1 MKRNNL
7 ASLLLVAMA
16 MAGCGGGG
24 SDGSGASTTQPAPV
38 AVPSP
43 VPTPVPT
50 PVPAPVPEPIPVPV
64 PVATM
69 TVQSGAIARVIAKD
83 TGIQIDVT
91 AQAANFTPAGTLFA
105 SASDSAGLVQ
115 PAVTVTANGAGSYTF
130 TLTTLASQPASR
142 YTGNVTIKLCSDAP
156 CTVAQ
161 AVPSITVPYDVTVQ
175 SNLSAWPGDKLTALS
190 ALSGVADWATFQGNN
205 AHTGY
210 VPIDVNADKMVL
222 RWKRGAVNNSG
233 SNFSA
238 TISPL
243 VTSNGR
249 FFASGDKKLTA
260 YQESDGAPLWSY
272 DTTGLTYA
280 SVNPP
285 AVDGGVVYMAAG
297 QQQSTYMLAFD
308 AADGSLRMKSAM
320 TSQWDNYLSPI
331 VQNGAVYTNGGS
343 YGGIYGFATT
353 GEQLFFSSLSQT
365 SGWSPAGD
373 ARAIYAYTGD
383 ALTLFEPKTGTVL
396 SSIKDT
402 GFSNYVYQV
411 GGSAVIGANGGVY
424 AAAYA
429 NGYLNGGNIG
439 NALTRFD
446 TLKGFVDWRVP
457 GVYRVTPAYADGVLY
472 APNAN
477 PYRIEAR
484 AEATGALLWSWIPPL
499 SGETSFFASPVVTKN
514 LLITSTNLNTY
525 AIDLKSHKVVW
536 SYPAPGYLAISQNG
550 ILYIQSTDG
559 LVAVNLK

>member
-24 SDGSGASTTQPAPV
+24 SDGGGASTTQPAPV

-43 VPTPVPT
+43 VPTPVP
-50 PVPAPVPEPIPVPV
+50 APVPEPM

-210 VPIDVNADKMVL
+210 VPIDINADKMVL
-222 RWKRGAVNNSG
+222 RWKRGAVNNNG
-233 SNFSA
+233 SNYSA
-238 TISPL
+238 ISPL

-272 DTTGLTYA
+272 DTTGLTYP

-297 QQQSTYMLAFD
+297 QQQSTYMMAFD

-320 TSQWDNYLSPI
+320 TSQWENYLSPI

-353 GEQLFFSSLSQT
+353 GEQLFFSRLSQT
-365 SGWSPAGD
+365 AGWSPAGD

-402 GFSNYVYQV
+402 GFTNYVYEV

-429 NGYLNGGNIG
+429 NGYLNLGNIG

-472 APNAN
+472 APNTN

-536 SYPAPGYLAISQNG
+536 SYPAPGYLAISQNA

>member
-24 SDGSGASTTQPAPV
+24 SDGGGASTTQPAPV

-43 VPTPVPT
+43 VPL
-50 PVPAPVPEPIPVPV
+50 PVPAPVPEPM

-161 AVPSITVPYDVTVQ
+161 TVPSITVPYDVTVQ

-210 VPIDVNADKMVL
+210 VPIDINADKMVL
-222 RWKRGAVNNSG
+222 RWKRGAVNNNG
-233 SNFSA
+233 SNYGA
-238 TISPL
+238 ISPL

-297 QQQSTYMLAFD
+297 QQQSTYMMAFD

-320 TSQWDNYLSPI
+320 TSQWENYLSPI

-353 GEQLFFSSLSQT
+353 GEQLFFGRLSQT
-365 SGWSPAGD
+365 AGWSPAGD

-402 GFSNYVYQV
+402 DFTNYVYQV

-446 TLKGFVDWRVP
+446 TTKGFVDWRVP

-550 ILYIQSTDG
+550 ILYIQSPDG

>member
-1 MKRNNL
+1 
-7 ASLLLVAMA
+7 
-16 MAGCGGGG
+16 
-24 SDGSGASTTQPAPV
+24 
-38 AVPSP
+38 
-43 VPTPVPT
+43 
-50 PVPAPVPEPIPVPV
+50 
-64 PVATM
+64 M

-115 PAVTVTANGAGSYTF
+115 APVTVTANGAGSYTF

-190 ALSGVADWATFQGNN
+190 AWSGVADWATFQGNN

-210 VPIDVNADKMVL
+210 VPIEVNADKMVL
-222 RWKRGAVNNSG
+222 RWKRGAINDSNS
-233 SNFSA
+233 SYNA
-238 TISPL
+238 IISPL

-249 FFASGDKKLTA
+249 FFASGNKKLTA
-260 YQESDGAPLWSY
+260 YQENDGSALWSY
-272 DTTGLTYA
+272 DTSGLRWP

-285 AVDGGVVYMAAG
+285 AVGDGVVYMAGG
-297 QQQSTYMLAFD
+297 QQESTYMMAFD

-320 TSQWDNYLSPI
+320 TSQWENYLSPI
-331 VQNGAVYTNGGS
+331 VQNGAVYTNSGS

-365 SGWSPAGD
+365 AGWSPAGD

>member
-7 ASLLLVAMA
+7 AGLLLVAMS

-24 SDGSGASTTQPAPV
+24 SDGGGASTTQPAPV

-43 VPTPVPT
+43 VPTPVP
-50 PVPAPVPEPIPVPV
+50 APVPEPI

-83 TGIQIDVT
+83 TNIQIDVT

-222 RWKRGAVNNSG
+222 RWKRGAVNNNG
-233 SNFSA
+233 SNYGA
-238 TISPL
+238 ISPL

-297 QQQSTYMLAFD
+297 QQQSTYMMAFD

-320 TSQWDNYLSPI
+320 TSQWENYLSPI

-402 GFSNYVYQV
+402 GFTNYVYQV

-472 APNAN
+472 APNTN

-550 ILYIQSTDG
+550 ILYIQNTDG

>member
-7 ASLLLVAMA
+7 PSLLLVAMA

-24 SDGSGASTTQPAPV
+24 SDGGGASTTQPAPV

-43 VPTPVPT
+43 VPTPLPT
-50 PVPAPVPEPIPVPV
+50 PVPEPI

-130 TLTTLASQPASR
+130 TLMTLASQPASR

-175 SNLSAWPGDKLTALS
+175 SNLSAWPGDKLTAMS

-233 SNFSA
+233 SNYSA
-238 TISPL
+238 ISPL

-260 YQESDGAPLWSY
+260 YQESDGALLWSY

-297 QQQSTYMLAFD
+297 QQQSTYMMAFD

-320 TSQWDNYLSPI
+320 TSQWENYLSPI
-331 VQNGAVYTNGGS
+331 VQNGAVYTNAGT
-343 YGGIYGFATT
+343 YGGIYGFATA
-353 GEQLFFSSLSQT
+353 GEQLFFSRLSQT
-365 SGWSPAGD
+365 AGWSPAGD

-402 GFSNYVYQV
+402 GFSNYVYEV

>member
-1 MKRNNL
+1 MNRNFVTGLL
-7 ASLLLVAMA
+7 AAMLV

-24 SDGSGASTTQPAPV
+24 DSGGGGTVSTPA
-38 AVPSP
+38 
-43 VPTPVPT
+43 
-50 PVPAPVPEPIPVPV
+50 PVPV
-64 PVATM
+64 PVPAPSPTM
-69 TVQSGAIARVIAKD
+69 TVQSGTIARVVAKD
-83 TGIQIDVT
+83 TSIAIDVT
-91 AQAANFTPAGTLFA
+91 ALAANFTPAGTLYA
-105 SASDSAGLVQ
+105 SASDATSLVQ
-115 PAVTVTANGAGSYTF
+115 APVIVTATGAGSYTF
-130 TLTTLASQPASR
+130 TLTTLASKPDGH
-142 YTGNVTIKLCSDAP
+142 YTGNVTIKLCSDEP

-161 AVPSITVPYDVTVQ
+161 AVPSITVPFDVTVQ
-175 SNLSAWPGDKLTALS
+175 SKLSAWPGDKLTALS
-190 ALSGVADWATFQGNN
+190 AWSGVADWATFQGNN

-210 VPIDVNADKMVL
+210 VPVDVKVDQMVL
-222 RWKRGAVNNSG
+222 RWKRGAVNASASVYG
-233 SNFSA
+233 A

-249 FFASGDKKLTA
+249 FFASGNNKLTA
-260 YQESDGAPLWSY
+260 YRESDG
-272 DTTGLTYA
+272 TGLWNYDFSGLGRP

-285 AVDGGVVYMAAG
+285 AVDGGVVYIAAG
-297 QQQSTYMLAFD
+297 QQQSTYMMAFD

-320 TSQWDNYLSPI
+320 SSQWESYLNPI
-331 VQNGAVYTNGGS
+331 VQNSAVYTNAGM
-343 YGGIYGFATT
+343 YGGMYGFATT
-353 GEQLFFSSLSQT
+353 GEQLFFGYLSQT
-365 SGWSPAGD
+365 AGWSPAGD

-396 SSIKDT
+396 STIKDSS
-402 GFSNYVYQV
+402 FSNYVYQV
-411 GGSAVIGANGGVY
+411 GGAPVIGANGGVY

-429 NGYLNGGNIG
+429 NGYLNDGNIG

-472 APNAN
+472 APNFN

-514 LLITSTNLNTY
+514 LVIVSTNLNTY

-536 SYPAPGYLAISQNG
+536 SYPAAGYLAISQNG
-550 ILYIQSTDG
+550 ILYIQSTDA

>member
-1 MKRNNL
+1 MVEHGMKRNNL
-7 ASLLLVAMA
+7 ASLLLIAMA

-24 SDGSGASTTQPAPV
+24 SDGGGVSTTQPAPV

-43 VPTPVPT
+43 VPTPVP
-50 PVPAPVPEPIPVPV
+50 APVPEPM

-115 PAVTVTANGAGSYTF
+115 PVVTVTANGAGSYTF

-190 ALSGVADWATFQGNN
+190 AMSGVADWATFQGNN

-222 RWKRGAVNNSG
+222 RWKRGAVNNNG
-233 SNFSA
+233 SNYGA
-238 TISPL
+238 ISPL

-297 QQQSTYMLAFD
+297 QQQSTYMMAFD

-320 TSQWDNYLSPI
+320 TSQWENYLSPI

-402 GFSNYVYQV
+402 GFTNYVYQV

-472 APNAN
+472 APNTN

-550 ILYIQSTDG
+550 ILYIQNTDG